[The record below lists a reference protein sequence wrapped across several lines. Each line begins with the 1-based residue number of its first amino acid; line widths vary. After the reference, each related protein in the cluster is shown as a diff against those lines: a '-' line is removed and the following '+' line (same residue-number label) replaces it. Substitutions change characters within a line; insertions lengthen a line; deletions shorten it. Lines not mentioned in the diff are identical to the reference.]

1 MEEIGAA
8 IMSSV
13 ESHIVLVVD
22 DNPDL
27 LEFLSM
33 NLRHFGPFSVVGAAN
48 GIDGLEQ
55 AMKLRPACVVIDVK
69 MPGLNGYQLALT
81 LRGDTATADIPLVI
95 LTALA
100 QDKEQFIG
108 MASGA
113 DRYLIKPVTPQDLAQ
128 VIEEVITI
136 TKAER
141 VQRLNQLIDDKA
153 FD

>member
-1 MEEIGAA
+1 
-8 IMSSV
+8 MSLS
-13 ESHIVLVVD
+13 ESHTVLVVD

>member
-8 IMSSV
+8 TMSSV
-13 ESHIVLVVD
+13 ESHTVLVVD

-33 NLRHFGPFSVVGAAN
+33 NLRHFGPFRVVGAAD

-55 AMKLRPACVVIDVK
+55 AMTLQPACVVIDVK
-69 MPGLNGYQLALT
+69 MPGLNGYQLART
-81 LRGDTATADIPLVI
+81 LRGDAATAAIPLVI
-95 LTALA
+95 LTALT

-108 MASGA
+108 LASGA
-113 DRYLIKPVTPQDLAQ
+113 DRYLVKPVTPQVLAQ
-128 VIEEVITI
+128 VIEEVIAI
-136 TKAER
+136 TKTER
-141 VQRLNQLIDDKA
+141 VQQLNQLIEDKA

>member
-1 MEEIGAA
+1 
-8 IMSSV
+8 MSSV

-141 VQRLNQLIDDKA
+141 VERLNQLIDDKA

>member
-141 VQRLNQLIDDKA
+141 VERLNQLIEDKA